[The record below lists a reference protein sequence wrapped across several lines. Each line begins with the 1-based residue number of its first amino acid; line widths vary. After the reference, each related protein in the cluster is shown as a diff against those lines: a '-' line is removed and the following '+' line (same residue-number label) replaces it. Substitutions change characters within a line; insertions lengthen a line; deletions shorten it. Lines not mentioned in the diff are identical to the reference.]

1 MTTTADSGVQSGPKA
16 GGRSDTM
23 RRARSVFA
31 NSGMIP
37 ALALVIVI
45 GTMLSPAFLTAPN
58 LSNVLRISAVVGLL
72 AIGQT
77 LVILAG
83 GGGIDLSVGSV
94 TAAAGVV
101 GALYQGYGLTGTI
114 VAALATGAFFGLV
127 NGLGVTTARLQ
138 PFIVTLATLT
148 IARGVAF
155 QLSNATP
162 IYVSVPGLDYLATGV
177 ILGIPVPI
185 VILGAALLVGQLVLS
200 RTVYGRKLY
209 AMGGNEE
216 AAFFSGINVNRL
228 RLSVYVISGLLA
240 GLAGVLATAR
250 LSTAD
255 ANFGT
260 GYELAAIAAVV
271 VGGAP
276 LTGGRGSILGTGVG
290 VLIIALFENLL
301 NLLNVNPW
309 TQLMV
314 TGLIVIVVVALNRKG
329 EAGPDRRI
337 WKGLPLYAALVAGA
351 LLLFFVL

>member
-1 MTTTADSGVQSGPKA
+1 MTTTAESSVQPGPQVGVRRHPW
-16 GGRSDTM
+16 RSIRT
-23 RRARSVFA
+23 VFS

-37 ALALVIVI
+37 ALGLVIVV
-45 GTMLSPAFLTAPN
+45 GAVLSPSFLTATN
-58 LSNVLRISAVVGLL
+58 FANVLRISAVIGLL
-72 AIGQT
+72 AVGQT
-77 LVILAG
+77 FVILAG

-94 TAAAGVV
+94 AAVAGVV
-101 GALYQGYGLTGTI
+101 GALYQDYGVTGM
-114 VAALATGAFFGLV
+114 VAAALATGGFFGLV
-127 NGLGVTTARLQ
+127 NGIGVTAARLQ

-148 IARGVAF
+148 VARGVAF

-162 IYVSVPGLDYLATGV
+162 IYVKVPGLDYLANGR
-177 ILGIPVPI
+177 ILNIPVPI
-185 VILGAALLVGQLVLS
+185 VILVVALAIGQVVLS
-200 RTVYGRKLY
+200 RTVFGYKVY
-209 AMGGNEE
+209 AIGGNEE
-216 AAFFSGINVNRL
+216 AAYFSGLRVDRL

-276 LTGGRGSILGTGVG
+276 LTGGRGSIIGTGVG

-329 EAGPDRRI
+329 DGGRDRRI
-337 WKGLPLYAALVAGA
+337 WKGLPLYAILLIGA
-351 LLLFFVL
+351 LLLFTLF